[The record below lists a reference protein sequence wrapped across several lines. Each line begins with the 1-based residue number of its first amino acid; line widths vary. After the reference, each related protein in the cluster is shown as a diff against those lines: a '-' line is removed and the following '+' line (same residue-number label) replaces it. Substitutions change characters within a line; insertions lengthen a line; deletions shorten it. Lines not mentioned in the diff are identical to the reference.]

1 MLLYVKLSILK
12 ILKFENRIYCYPYCL
27 LPVIN
32 LTNNMLSDELTTT
45 VNNKS
50 TRELLNDMKYYFN
63 DMKYYLESNNQIR
76 RLIEL
81 QKEAIHQKENTI
93 EQLRE
98 ETCQLEDEIQ
108 KKNIENEK
116 LSKQMCDEKTKFYD
130 MLNEFKQKEQKEQNG
145 WFDLLW

>member
-1 MLLYVKLSILK
+1 
-12 ILKFENRIYCYPYCL
+12 
-27 LPVIN
+27 
-32 LTNNMLSDELTTT
+32 MLSDELTTT